1 MSEELTRDEHS
12 GSILT
17 FSTIGFLLCVILT
30 VAAYYIV
37 QHHIM
42 PTEQALATIV
52 ILGVVQLL
60 VQATFFFRLNTKT
73 ASGKWDLLTF
83 FFTILIIAIVV
94 CGSLWIMYNLNYYM
108 VH

>member
-17 FSTIGFLLCVILT
+17 FSIIGFLLCVILT

-37 QHHIM
+37 QHHLM
-42 PTEQALATIV
+42 PPLHALTTIV

-60 VQATFFFRLNTKT
+60 VQVIFFFRLNTKT
-73 ASGKWDLLTF
+73 ASGKWDLVTF
-83 FFTILIIAIVV
+83 FFTILIIAIIV
-94 CGSLWIMYNLNYYM
+94 CGSLWIMYNLNYNM
-108 VH
+108 VN